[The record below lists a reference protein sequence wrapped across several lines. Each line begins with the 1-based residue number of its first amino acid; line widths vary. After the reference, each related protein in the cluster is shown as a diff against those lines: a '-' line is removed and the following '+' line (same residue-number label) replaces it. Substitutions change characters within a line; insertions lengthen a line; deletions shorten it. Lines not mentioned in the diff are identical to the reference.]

1 MLSTFCLHFH
11 SDMPKP
17 GFSLLAC
24 FPSESS
30 GTESAEGSANVNQL
44 RLRSINLTLWPLAF
58 TKRVFVEAFFDSC
71 ILKDEDRFLGIKQ
84 TMVSVYVLVYT
95 PLRRVIKRHK
105 AINIACVCP
114 KL

>member
-30 GTESAEGSANVNQL
+30 GTESAEVSANVNQI

-58 TKRVFVEAFFDSC
+58 TKRVFVEAFFDSY
-71 ILKDEDRFLGIKQ
+71 ILKDEDRFLGIN
-84 TMVSVYVLVYT
+84 
-95 PLRRVIKRHK
+95 RRW
-105 AINIACVCP
+105 
-114 KL
+114 